1 MEIQYP
7 NNNHKTM
14 ITYMRSKTGKNW
26 FRVYYNNMC
35 VIRFTPKEVGRV
47 FGIAKFTP
55 SVNAIREWCYEMVN
69 KYESQSSLNDDT
81 DTTNAKP
88 NPVDTHDDNN
98 VSAISDESTDVFVA
112 PPMVT

>member
-7 NNNHKTM
+7 NNDHKTM

-35 VIRFTPKEVGRV
+35 CIRFTPKDVGRV

-55 SVNAIREWCYEMVN
+55 SVNSIREWCYEMVN
-69 KYESQSSLNDDT
+69 KYEQ
-81 DTTNAKP
+81 P
-88 NPVDTHDDNN
+88 NPVDTHDDSDMSS
-98 VSAISDESTDVFVA
+98 VSDESTDVFVP